1 MPERGSKADVPT
13 GIELDVMRSFG
24 WSLIEAEETLFQ
36 RFLNVSAT
44 SSLVS
49 RDNFRSILRNMEAKG
64 FVAPI
69 RIQGVKGYKKLIAEI
84 NMGRTMHPR
93 DPLDEMRLVQGSQ
106 KAKFLIEKSR
116 PVKVNRHLLEMCET
130 VGKEIQTVLEN
141 WMLRENGRISKGLI
155 HEHMKN
161 MCHALRESEEDLF
174 DYVHDE
180 VPGILVEVGQ
190 ILQSYG
196 ADFLLLSLRLTESS
210 IRKYSF

>member
-1 MPERGSKADVPT
+1 MPERGIKAEEPT

-36 RFLNVSAT
+36 RFLNLSAT

-69 RIQGVKGYKKLIAEI
+69 KIQGVKGYKKLVAEI

-93 DPLDEMRLVQGSQ
+93 DPLDEMRLVTGSQ
-106 KAKFLIEKSR
+106 KAKSLIEKAQ
-116 PVKVNRHLLEMCET
+116 PAKVNRHLLEMCET

-141 WMLRENGRISKGLI
+141 WILRENGRISKGLV

-161 MCHALRESEEDLF
+161 MCHALHESEEDLF
-174 DYVHDE
+174 EYIHE
-180 VPGILVEVGQ
+180 QVPGILVEVGQ

-196 ADFLLLSLRLTESS
+196 SDFLLLSLRLTESNV
-210 IRKYSF
+210 RKYAF